1 MNSKLYKIFTG
12 ALMSV
17 MIFSACEDAKED
29 VKVIEEVLVNNG
41 DIVGTWTL
49 TGLDGTYARS
59 ADMPTGVDSINKV
72 AYWKDAAAL
81 GLPAETGAQ
90 TIFTL
95 KQDYPMPGFPQ
106 VASYNKATLAAF
118 SIAMTLTAQDAA
130 TVGAG
135 ATYTLKGTYPTT
147 RLDDINCRTSPTVA
161 PIDDQGLYYV
171 NKNTRTGVVKAG
183 NFSIAPDINLGDQVL
198 PPFPD
203 GTYNVADS
211 SVLSIDFYDRDAHD
225 VLYAEVK
232 DTWDEAADRG
242 ATGIFELPVGTPSG
256 IIGDPTGGASAAEG
270 YIGGQTALAYWSGYL
285 TYYGFSYAGEVQ
297 YLTALI
303 LAGALT
309 LPDVDGVAGPTAGDF
324 AVYMY
329 SNPTSTTQTGIPYS
343 SIVTPNADGT
353 PNFTDDS
360 GHDIDVSSPTTG
372 SHLTGGKLTMHFPTG
387 VCFPHNETITFSSTF
402 ERAAN

>member
-29 VKVIEEVLVNNG
+29 VKVVEEVIINNG
-41 DIVGTWTL
+41 DIVGAWNL
-49 TGLDGTYARS
+49 VALEGTYTRS
-59 ADMPTGVDSINKV
+59 ADMPTGVDSMNKV
-72 AYWKDAAAL
+72 ALWKNAAAL
-81 GLPAETGAQ
+81 GLPAETGAVPL
-90 TIFTL
+90 FTL

-106 VASYNKATLAAF
+106 VASYDKATLAAF

-147 RLDDINCRTSPTVA
+147 RLDDINCRTAGTVA

-211 SVLSIDFYDRDAHD
+211 STLTISFYDRDAHD

-242 ATGIFELPVGTPSG
+242 STGIFEMPVDATTGAFAATGT
-256 IIGDPTGGASAAEG
+256 SAAEA
-270 YIGGQTALAYWSGYL
+270 YVQSPLLAAWSGYF
-285 TYYGFSYAGEVQ
+285 TAYALVVQGELA
-297 YLTALI
+297 YL
-303 LAGALT
+303 GAVAAT
-309 LPDVDGVAGPTAGDF
+309 GGITVVDVDQDGAITSADL
-324 AVYMY
+324 AYYMATH
-329 SNPTSTTQTGIPYS
+329 PTSTTQVLSLPYS
-343 SIVTPNADGT
+343 LLVSAATGAVV
-353 PNFTDDS
+353 FTNDS
-360 GHDIDVSSPTTG
+360 DHDLDLSGGAATAA
-372 SHLTGGKLTMHFPTG
+372 LGGKLTYHFPTG
-387 VCFPHNETITFSSTF
+387 TCFPHNETITFDSVF
-402 ERAAN
+402 ERI

>member
-29 VKVIEEVLVNNG
+29 VKVVEEVIVNNG
-41 DIVGTWTL
+41 DIVGSWNL
-49 TGLDGTYARS
+49 VALEGTYARS
-59 ADMPTGVDSINKV
+59 ADMPTGVDSMNKV
-72 AYWKDAAAL
+72 AYWKNAAAL
-81 GLPAETGAQ
+81 GLPAATAA
-90 TIFTL
+90 TALFTL

-106 VASYNKATLAAF
+106 VATYDKTTLAAF

-147 RLDDINCRTSPTVA
+147 RLDEINCRTAGTVA

-211 SVLSIDFYDRDAHD
+211 SKLTIGFYDRDAHD

-242 ATGIFELPVGTPSG
+242 STGIFEMPVDATTGAFAATGT
-256 IIGDPTGGASAAEG
+256 SAAEG
-270 YIGGQTALAYWSGYL
+270 YVQSPLLALWGGYYTA
-285 TYYGFSYAGEVQ
+285 YALVVNGELL
-297 YLTALI
+297 Y
-303 LAGALT
+303 LAGAAAAGLIT
-309 LPDVDGVAGPTAGDF
+309 VADADADGAITQADF
-324 AVYMY
+324 IAYMAL
-329 SNPTSTTQTGIPYS
+329 NPTNTTQALSLPYSLLVKVTTTGIV
-343 SIVTPNADGT
+343 VTN
-353 PNFTDDS
+353 DS
-360 GHDIDVSSPTTG
+360 DHDLDLSGGAATAA
-372 SHLTGGKLTMHFPTG
+372 LGGKLTFHFPTG
-387 VCFPHNETITFSSTF
+387 TCFPHNETITFEAVF
-402 ERAAN
+402 ERI

>member
-17 MIFSACEDAKED
+17 MIFSACEDAKEE

-49 TGLDGTYARS
+49 TGLDGTYERS
-59 ADMPTGVDSINKV
+59 ADMPAGVDSINKV

-95 KQDYPMPGFPQ
+95 KQDYPMPSFPQ
-106 VASYNKATLAAF
+106 TATYNKATLAAF

-147 RLDDINCRTSPTVA
+147 RLDDINCRTAGTVA

-211 SVLSIDFYDRDAHD
+211 STLSIGFYDRDAHD

-242 ATGIFELPVGTPSG
+242 STGIFEMPVDATTGAFAATGT
-256 IIGDPTGGASAAEG
+256 SAAEG
-270 YIGGQTALAYWSGYL
+270 YVQSPLLASWGGYYTA
-285 TYYGFSYAGEVQ
+285 YALVVNGELL
-297 YLTALI
+297 Y
-303 LAGALT
+303 LAGAAAAGLIT
-309 LPDVDGVAGPTAGDF
+309 VADADADGAITSADF
-324 AVYMY
+324 IAYMAL
-329 SNPTSTTQTGIPYS
+329 NPTTTTQALGLPYSLLVKVTATGIV
-343 SIVTPNADGT
+343 ITN
-353 PNFTDDS
+353 DS
-360 GHDIDVSSPTTG
+360 DHDLDLSGGAATAA
-372 SHLTGGKLTMHFPTG
+372 LGGKLTFHFTTG
-387 VCFPHNETITFSSTF
+387 TCFPHNETITFDATF
-402 ERAAN
+402 ERI

>member
-12 ALMSV
+12 ALMGF
-17 MIFSACEDAKED
+17 MIFSACEDEKE
-29 VKVIEEVLVNNG
+29 VVNVIEEVIVNNG
-41 DIVGTWTL
+41 DIVGSWNL
-49 TGLDGTYARS
+49 ISLKGTYARS
-59 ADMPTGVDSINKV
+59 VDMPTGVDSMNKT
-72 AYWKDAAAL
+72 AYWKNAAAL

-90 TIFTL
+90 TLFTL

-106 VASYNKATLAAF
+106 VASYDKATLAAF

-130 TVGAG
+130 SVGLG

-147 RLDDINCRTSPTVA
+147 RLDEINCRTAGTVA

-171 NKNTRTGVVKAG
+171 NKNTRTGVVRAG

-211 SVLSIDFYDRDAHD
+211 STLTISFYDRDAHD

-232 DTWDEAADRG
+232 DTWTEATDRG
-242 ATGIFELPVGTPSG
+242 STGIFEMPVDATTGAFAATGT
-256 IIGDPTGGASAAEG
+256 SAAEG
-270 YIGGQTALAYWSGYL
+270 YVQSPLLASWGGYFTFYTLV
-285 TYYGFSYAGEVQ
+285 YGAEVQ
-297 YLTALI
+297 YLTALL

-309 LPDVDGVAGPTAGDF
+309 LPDVDGVPGPTAGDF

-353 PNFTDDS
+353 PNFTNDS
-360 GHDIDVSSPTTG
+360 DHDIDVDSPTTG
-372 SHLTGGKLTMHFPTG
+372 SHLTGGKLTFHFPTG
-387 VCFPHNETITFSSTF
+387 TCFPHNETITFNSVF
-402 ERAAN
+402 ERI

>member
-29 VKVIEEVLVNNG
+29 VKVVEEVIVNNG
-41 DIVGTWTL
+41 DIVGSWNL
-49 TGLDGTYARS
+49 VALEGTYARS
-59 ADMPTGVDSINKV
+59 ADMPTGVDSMNKV
-72 AYWKDAAAL
+72 AYWKNAAAL
-81 GLPAETGAQ
+81 GLPAATAA
-90 TIFTL
+90 TALFTL

-106 VASYNKATLAAF
+106 VATYDKTTLAAF

-147 RLDDINCRTSPTVA
+147 RLDEINCRTAGTVA

-171 NKNTRTGVVKAG
+171 NKNTRTGVVRAG

-211 SVLSIDFYDRDAHD
+211 SKLTIGFYDRDAHD

-242 ATGIFELPVGTPSG
+242 STGIFEMPVDATTGAFATTGTP
-256 IIGDPTGGASAAEG
+256 AAEG
-270 YIGGQTALAYWSGYL
+270 YIMQAALAPWGGYL
-285 TYYGFSYAGEVQ
+285 TWYAFNINAETAAKVADVKNPLTDLDGDGNITPADMIAYMHMDNLASGGQ
-297 YLTALI
+297 KTALGMPYSV
-303 LAGALT
+303 L
-309 LPDVDGVAGPTAGDF
+309 VDS
-324 AVYMY
+324 
-329 SNPTSTTQTGIPYS
+329 SNPAAPA
-343 SIVTPNADGT
+343 PRN
-353 PNFTDDS
+353 DS
-360 GHDIDVSSPTTG
+360 DHDMDISGGAATIAA
-372 SHLTGGKLTMHFPTG
+372 GGKMTYVFSTG
-387 VCFPHNETITFSSTF
+387 TCFPHNETITFTANF
-402 ERAAN
+402 ERVE

>member
-29 VKVIEEVLVNNG
+29 VKVVEEVILNNG
-41 DIVGTWTL
+41 DLVGEWNL
-49 TGLDGTYARS
+49 TGLSGTYARQ
-59 ADMPTGVDSINKV
+59 ADMPTGVDSIVKY
-72 AYWKDAAAL
+72 AYWKDAAKL
-81 GLPAETGAQ
+81 GIDPEVTKQA
-90 TIFTL
+90 IITL
-95 KQDYPMPGFPQ
+95 KPGFPQ
-106 VASYNKATLAAF
+106 VASYDKTQLAAF

-211 SVLSIDFYDRDAHD
+211 STLTIDFYDRDAHD

-242 ATGIFELPVGTPSG
+242 ATGIFEIPVGTPSG

-329 SNPTSTTQTGIPYS
+329 SNPTSVTQTGIPYS

>member
-29 VKVIEEVLVNNG
+29 VDVVEEVILNNG
-41 DIVGTWTL
+41 DIVGAWNL
-49 TGLDGTYARS
+49 TGLVGTYART
-59 ADMPTGVDSINKV
+59 ADMPTGVDSMNKV

-81 GLPAETGAQ
+81 GLPAATAA
-90 TIFTL
+90 TTLFTL

-106 VASYNKATLAAF
+106 TASYDKTTLAAF

-211 SVLSIDFYDRDAHD
+211 STLSIGFYDRDAHD

-232 DTWDEAADRG
+232 DTWTEATDRG
-242 ATGIFELPVGTPSG
+242 STGIFEMPVDATTGAFAATGT
-256 IIGDPTGGASAAEG
+256 SAAEG
-270 YIGGQTALAYWSGYL
+270 YVQSPLLALWGGYYTA
-285 TYYGFSYAGEVQ
+285 YALVVNGELL
-297 YLTALI
+297 Y
-303 LAGALT
+303 LAGAAAAGLIT
-309 LPDVDGVAGPTAGDF
+309 VADADADGAITQADF
-324 AVYMY
+324 IAYMAL
-329 SNPTSTTQTGIPYS
+329 NPTNTTQALSLPYSLLVKVTTTGIV
-343 SIVTPNADGT
+343 VTN
-353 PNFTDDS
+353 DS
-360 GHDIDVSSPTTG
+360 DHDLDLSGGAATAA
-372 SHLTGGKLTMHFPTG
+372 LGGKLTFHFPTG
-387 VCFPHNETITFSSTF
+387 TCFPHNETITFEAVF
-402 ERAAN
+402 ERI

>member
-29 VKVIEEVLVNNG
+29 VKVVEEVIVNNG
-41 DIVGTWTL
+41 DIVGAWNL
-49 TGLDGTYARS
+49 TGLVGTYARPV
-59 ADMPTGVDSINKV
+59 DMPTGTDSIVKY
-72 AYWKDAAAL
+72 AYWKDAAKL
-81 GLPAETGAQ
+81 GIDPEVTKQA
-90 TIFTL
+90 IITL

-106 VASYNKATLAAF
+106 TASYDKTTLAAF

-211 SVLSIDFYDRDAHD
+211 SKLTIGFYDRDAHD

-242 ATGIFELPVGTPSG
+242 STGIFEMPVDATTGAFAAT
-256 IIGDPTGGASAAEG
+256 GDRAAEG
-270 YIGGQTALAYWSGYL
+270 YVQSPLLASWGGYYTA
-285 TYYGFSYAGEVQ
+285 YALVVNGELL
-297 YLTALI
+297 Y
-303 LAGALT
+303 LAGAAAAGLIT
-309 LPDVDGVAGPTAGDF
+309 VADADADGAITQADF
-324 AVYMY
+324 IAYMAL
-329 SNPTSTTQTGIPYS
+329 NPTNTTQALSLPYSLLVKVTATGIV
-343 SIVTPNADGT
+343 VTN
-353 PNFTDDS
+353 DS
-360 GHDIDVSSPTTG
+360 DHDLDLSGGAATAA
-372 SHLTGGKLTMHFPTG
+372 LGGKLTFHFPTG
-387 VCFPHNETITFSSTF
+387 TCFPHNETITFEAVF
-402 ERAAN
+402 ERI

>member
-29 VKVIEEVLVNNG
+29 VKVVEEVIINNG
-41 DIVGTWTL
+41 DIVGAWNL
-49 TGLDGTYARS
+49 VALEGTYTRS
-59 ADMPTGVDSINKV
+59 ADMPTGVDSMNKV
-72 AYWKDAAAL
+72 ALWKNAAAL
-81 GLPAETGAQ
+81 GLPAATGAVPL
-90 TIFTL
+90 FTL
-95 KQDYPMPGFPQ
+95 KQDYPMPGFPTT
-106 VASYNKATLAAF
+106 STFSKAALAAA

-147 RLDDINCRTSPTVA
+147 RLDEINCRTAPTVA

-211 SVLSIDFYDRDAHD
+211 SKLTIGFYDRDAHD

-242 ATGIFELPVGTPSG
+242 STGIFEMPVDATTGAFAAT
-256 IIGDPTGGASAAEG
+256 GDRAAEG
-270 YIGGQTALAYWSGYL
+270 YVQSPLLAAWSGYF
-285 TYYGFSYAGEVQ
+285 TAYALVVQGELA
-297 YLTALI
+297 YL
-303 LAGALT
+303 GAVAAT
-309 LPDVDGVAGPTAGDF
+309 GAITVVDVDQDGAITSADL
-324 AVYMY
+324 AYYMATH
-329 SNPTSTTQTGIPYS
+329 PTSTTQVLGLPYAALVSAATGA
-343 SIVTPNADGT
+343 VV
-353 PNFTDDS
+353 FTNDS
-360 GHDIDVSSPTTG
+360 DHDLDLSGGAATAA
-372 SHLTGGKLTMHFPTG
+372 LGGKLTYHFPTG
-387 VCFPHNETITFSSTF
+387 TCFPHNETITFEAVF
-402 ERAAN
+402 ERI

>member
-29 VKVIEEVLVNNG
+29 VKVVEEVIVNNG
-41 DIVGTWTL
+41 DIVGSWNL
-49 TGLDGTYARS
+49 VALEGTYARS
-59 ADMPTGVDSINKV
+59 ADMPTGVDSMNKV
-72 AYWKDAAAL
+72 ALWKNAAAL
-81 GLPAETGAQ
+81 GLPAETGAVPL
-90 TIFTL
+90 FTL
-95 KQDYPMPGFPQ
+95 KQDYPMPGFPTT
-106 VASYNKATLAAF
+106 STFSKAALAAA

-147 RLDDINCRTSPTVA
+147 RLDEINCRTAGTVA

-171 NKNTRTGVVKAG
+171 NKNTRTGVVRAG

-211 SVLSIDFYDRDAHD
+211 STLTIDFYDRDAHD

-242 ATGIFELPVGTPSG
+242 ATGIFEIPVGTPSG
-256 IIGDPTGGASAAEG
+256 IIGDPTGGESAAEG
-270 YIGGQTALAYWSGYL
+270 YIGGQAALVYWGGYL
-285 TYYGFSYAGEVQ
+285 TYYAFSYGGEVA

-303 LAGALT
+303 MAGALT
-309 LPDVDGVAGPTAGDF
+309 LPDVDGVPGPTAGDF
-324 AVYMY
+324 AIYMY

-353 PNFTDDS
+353 PNFTNDS
-360 GHDIDVSSPTTG
+360 DHDIDVDSPTTG

-387 VCFPHNETITFSSTF
+387 VCFPHNETITFSSKF

>member
-29 VKVIEEVLVNNG
+29 VDVVEEVILNNG
-41 DIVGTWTL
+41 DIVGAWNL
-49 TGLDGTYARS
+49 VALEGTYTRS
-59 ADMPTGVDSINKV
+59 ADMPTGVDSMNKV
-72 AYWKDAAAL
+72 AYWKNAAAL
-81 GLPAETGAQ
+81 GLPAATAA
-90 TIFTL
+90 TALFTL
-95 KQDYPMPGFPQ
+95 KQDYPMPGFPTT
-106 VASYNKATLAAF
+106 STFNKASLAAA

-147 RLDDINCRTSPTVA
+147 RLDEINCRTAGTVA

-211 SVLSIDFYDRDAHD
+211 SKLTIGFFDRDAHD

-242 ATGIFELPVGTPSG
+242 STGIFEMPVDATTGAFAATGT
-256 IIGDPTGGASAAEG
+256 SAAEG
-270 YIGGQTALAYWSGYL
+270 YVQSPLLALWGGYYTA
-285 TYYGFSYAGEVQ
+285 YALVVNGELL
-297 YLTALI
+297 Y
-303 LAGALT
+303 LAGAAAAGLIT
-309 LPDVDGVAGPTAGDF
+309 VADADADGAITSADF
-324 AVYMY
+324 IAYMAL
-329 SNPTSTTQTGIPYS
+329 NPTTTTQALGLPYSLLVKVTTTGIV
-343 SIVTPNADGT
+343 VTN
-353 PNFTDDS
+353 DS
-360 GHDIDVSSPTTG
+360 DHDLDLSGGAATAA
-372 SHLTGGKLTMHFPTG
+372 LGGKLTFHFPTG
-387 VCFPHNETITFSSTF
+387 TCFPHNETITFEAVF
-402 ERAAN
+402 ERI

>member
-17 MIFSACEDAKED
+17 MIFSACEDAKEVVD
-29 VKVIEEVLVNNG
+29 VVEEVILNNG
-41 DIVGTWTL
+41 DIVGAWTL
-49 TGLDGTYARS
+49 TGLVGTYARS
-59 ADMPTGVDSINKV
+59 VDMPTGTDSIVKY
-72 AYWKDAAAL
+72 AYWKDAAKL
-81 GLPAETGAQ
+81 GIDPEVTKQA
-90 TIFTL
+90 IITL

-106 VASYNKATLAAF
+106 TASYDKTTLAAF

-147 RLDDINCRTSPTVA
+147 RLDDINCRTAGTVA

-211 SVLSIDFYDRDAHD
+211 SKLTIGFYDRDAHD

-242 ATGIFELPVGTPSG
+242 STGIFEMPVDATTGAFAATGT
-256 IIGDPTGGASAAEG
+256 SAAEG
-270 YIGGQTALAYWSGYL
+270 YVQSPLLALWGGYYTA
-285 TYYGFSYAGEVQ
+285 YALVVNGELL
-297 YLTALI
+297 Y
-303 LAGALT
+303 LAGAAAAGLIT
-309 LPDVDGVAGPTAGDF
+309 VADADADGAITQADF
-324 AVYMY
+324 IAYMAL
-329 SNPTSTTQTGIPYS
+329 NPTNTTQALSLPYS
-343 SIVTPNADGT
+343 LLVKVTTSGIVVTN
-353 PNFTDDS
+353 DS
-360 GHDIDVSSPTTG
+360 DHDLDLSGGAATAA
-372 SHLTGGKLTMHFPTG
+372 LGGKLTFHFPTG
-387 VCFPHNETITFSSTF
+387 TCFPHNETITFEAVF
-402 ERAAN
+402 ERI

>member
-17 MIFSACEDAKED
+17 MIFSACEDAKEVVD
-29 VKVIEEVLVNNG
+29 VIEEVIVNNG
-41 DIVGTWTL
+41 DIVGSWNL
-49 TGLDGTYARS
+49 VALEGTYARS
-59 ADMPTGVDSINKV
+59 ADMPTGVDSMNKV
-72 AYWKDAAAL
+72 AYWKNAAAL
-81 GLPAETGAQ
+81 GLPAATAA
-90 TIFTL
+90 TALFTL

-106 VASYNKATLAAF
+106 VATYDKTTLAAF

-147 RLDDINCRTSPTVA
+147 RLDEINCRTAGTVA

-171 NKNTRTGVVKAG
+171 NKNTRTGVVRAG

-211 SVLSIDFYDRDAHD
+211 SKLTIGFYDRDAHD

-242 ATGIFELPVGTPSG
+242 STGIFEMPVDATTGAFAATGT
-256 IIGDPTGGASAAEG
+256 SAAEG
-270 YIGGQTALAYWSGYL
+270 YVQSPLLALWGGYYTA
-285 TYYGFSYAGEVQ
+285 YALVVNGELL
-297 YLTALI
+297 Y
-303 LAGALT
+303 LAGAAAAGLIT
-309 LPDVDGVAGPTAGDF
+309 VADADADGAITQADF
-324 AVYMY
+324 IAYMAL
-329 SNPTSTTQTGIPYS
+329 NPTNTTQALSLPYSLLVKVTTTGIV
-343 SIVTPNADGT
+343 VTN
-353 PNFTDDS
+353 DS
-360 GHDIDVSSPTTG
+360 DHDLDLSGGAATAA
-372 SHLTGGKLTMHFPTG
+372 LGGKLTFHFPTG
-387 VCFPHNETITFSSTF
+387 TCFPHNETITFEAVF
-402 ERAAN
+402 ERI

>member
-29 VKVIEEVLVNNG
+29 VDVIEEVILNNG
-41 DIVGTWTL
+41 DIVGAWNL
-49 TGLDGTYARS
+49 TGLVGTYARTV
-59 ADMPTGVDSINKV
+59 DMPTGTDSIVKY

-81 GLPAETGAQ
+81 GIDPEVTKQA
-90 TIFTL
+90 IITL

-106 VASYNKATLAAF
+106 TASYDKTTLAAF

-211 SVLSIDFYDRDAHD
+211 STLTIDFYDRDAHD

-242 ATGIFELPVGTPSG
+242 ATGIFEIPVGTPSG
-256 IIGDPTGGASAAEG
+256 IIGDPTGGESAAEG
-270 YIGGQTALAYWSGYL
+270 YIGGQAALVYWGGYL
-285 TYYGFSYAGEVQ
+285 TYYAFSYGGEVA

-303 LAGALT
+303 MAGALT
-309 LPDVDGVAGPTAGDF
+309 LPDVDGVPGPTAGDF

-353 PNFTDDS
+353 PNFTNDS

>member
-29 VKVIEEVLVNNG
+29 VKVVEEVILNNG
-41 DIVGTWTL
+41 DIVGAWTL

-59 ADMPTGVDSINKV
+59 ADMPAGVDSINKV

-106 VASYNKATLAAF
+106 VASYNKAQLAAF

-256 IIGDPTGGASAAEG
+256 IIGDTTGGASAAEG
-270 YIGGQTALAYWSGYL
+270 YIGGVAALANWGTFL
-285 TYYGFSYAGEVQ
+285 TTYALVVQGELQ
-297 YLTALI
+297 YLGVAAAT
-303 LAGALT
+303 GAIT
-309 LPDVDGVAGPTAGDF
+309 VADVDQDGAITSADL
-324 AVYMY
+324 AYYMAT
-329 SNPTSTTQTGIPYS
+329 NPTSTTQALGLPYS
-343 SIVTPNADGT
+343 LLVSAATGAVV
-353 PNFTDDS
+353 FTNDS
-360 GHDIDVSSPTTG
+360 GHDLDLSGGAATAA
-372 SHLTGGKLTMHFPTG
+372 LGGKLTFHFPTG
-387 VCFPHNETITFSSTF
+387 VCFPHNETITFSSKF

>member
-29 VKVIEEVLVNNG
+29 VDVVEEVIINNG
-41 DIVGTWTL
+41 DIVGAWNL
-49 TGLDGTYARS
+49 VALEGTYTRS
-59 ADMPTGVDSINKV
+59 ADMPTGVDSMNKV
-72 AYWKDAAAL
+72 ALWKNAAAL
-81 GLPAETGAQ
+81 GLPAETGAVPL
-90 TIFTL
+90 FTL
-95 KQDYPMPGFPQ
+95 KQDYPMPGFPTT
-106 VASYNKATLAAF
+106 STFNKAALAAA

-147 RLDDINCRTSPTVA
+147 RLDEINCRTAPTVA

-211 SVLSIDFYDRDAHD
+211 STLTIDFYDRDAHD

-242 ATGIFELPVGTPSG
+242 ATGIFEIPVGTPSG
-256 IIGDPTGGASAAEG
+256 IIGDPTGGESAAEG
-270 YIGGQTALAYWSGYL
+270 YIGGQAALVYWGGYL
-285 TYYGFSYAGEVQ
+285 TYYAFSYGGEVA

-303 LAGALT
+303 MAGALT
-309 LPDVDGVAGPTAGDF
+309 LPDVDGVPGPTAGDF

-353 PNFTDDS
+353 PNFTNDS

>member
-12 ALMSV
+12 ALMGF
-17 MIFSACEDAKED
+17 MIFSACEDEKE
-29 VKVIEEVLVNNG
+29 VVNVIEEVIVNNG
-41 DIVGTWTL
+41 DIVGSWNL
-49 TGLDGTYARS
+49 ISLKGTYARS
-59 ADMPTGVDSINKV
+59 ADMPAGVDSMNKT
-72 AYWKDAAAL
+72 ALWKNAAAL
-81 GLPAETGAQ
+81 GLPAETGAVPL
-90 TIFTL
+90 FTL

-106 VASYNKATLAAF
+106 VASYDKATLAAF

-147 RLDDINCRTSPTVA
+147 RLDEINCRTARTVA

-171 NKNTRTGVVKAG
+171 NKNTRTGVVRAG

-211 SVLSIDFYDRDAHD
+211 STLTISFYDRDAHD

-242 ATGIFELPVGTPSG
+242 STGIFEMPVDATTGAFAATGT
-256 IIGDPTGGASAAEG
+256 SAAEG
-270 YIGGQTALAYWSGYL
+270 YVQSPLLASWGGYFTFYTLV
-285 TYYGFSYAGEVQ
+285 YGAEVQ
-297 YLTALI
+297 YLTALL

-309 LPDVDGVAGPTAGDF
+309 LPDVDGVPGPTAGDF
-324 AVYMY
+324 AIYMY
-329 SNPTSTTQTGIPYS
+329 SNPTSVTQTGIPYS
-343 SIVTPNADGT
+343 SIVTPNADYT
-353 PNFTDDS
+353 PNFTNDS

>member
-17 MIFSACEDAKED
+17 MIFSACEDAKEVVD
-29 VKVIEEVLVNNG
+29 VVEEVILNNG
-41 DIVGTWTL
+41 DIVGAWTL

-59 ADMPTGVDSINKV
+59 VDMPTGTDSIVKY
-72 AYWKDAAAL
+72 AYWKDAAKL
-81 GLPAETGAQ
+81 GIDPEVTKQA
-90 TIFTL
+90 IITL

-106 VASYNKATLAAF
+106 TASYDKTTLAAF

-211 SVLSIDFYDRDAHD
+211 SKLTIGFYDRDAHD

-242 ATGIFELPVGTPSG
+242 STGIFEMPVDATTGAFAATGT
-256 IIGDPTGGASAAEG
+256 SAAEG
-270 YIGGQTALAYWSGYL
+270 YVQSPLLALWGGYYTA
-285 TYYGFSYAGEVQ
+285 YALVVNGELL
-297 YLTALI
+297 Y
-303 LAGALT
+303 LAGAAAAGLIT
-309 LPDVDGVAGPTAGDF
+309 VADADADGAITQADF
-324 AVYMY
+324 IAYMAL
-329 SNPTSTTQTGIPYS
+329 NPTNTTQALSLPYSLLVKVTTTGIV
-343 SIVTPNADGT
+343 VTN
-353 PNFTDDS
+353 DS
-360 GHDIDVSSPTTG
+360 DHDLDLSGGAATAA
-372 SHLTGGKLTMHFPTG
+372 LGGKLTFHFPTG
-387 VCFPHNETITFSSTF
+387 TCFPHNETITFEAVF
-402 ERAAN
+402 ERI

>member
-17 MIFSACEDAKED
+17 MIFSACEDAKEVVD
-29 VKVIEEVLVNNG
+29 VVEEVILNNG
-41 DIVGTWTL
+41 DIVGTWSL
-49 TGLDGTYARS
+49 VGLEGTYTRT
-59 ADMPTGVDSINKV
+59 ADMPTGVDSMNKV

-81 GLPAETGAQ
+81 GLPAATAA
-90 TIFTL
+90 TTLFTL

-106 VASYNKATLAAF
+106 TASYDKTTLAAF

-211 SVLSIDFYDRDAHD
+211 STLSIGFYDRDAHD

-242 ATGIFELPVGTPSG
+242 STGIFEMPVDAT
-256 IIGDPTGGASAAEG
+256 TGAFAATGESAAEG
-270 YIGGQTALAYWSGYL
+270 YVQSPLLASWGGYYTA
-285 TYYGFSYAGEVQ
+285 YALVVNGELL
-297 YLTALI
+297 Y
-303 LAGALT
+303 LAGAAAAGLIT
-309 LPDVDGVAGPTAGDF
+309 VAD
-324 AVYMY
+324 
-329 SNPTSTTQTGIPYS
+329 
-343 SIVTPNADGT
+343 ADA
-353 PNFTDDS
+353 DLS
-360 GHDIDVSSPTTG
+360 LIHI
-372 SHLTGGKLTMHFPTG
+372 
-387 VCFPHNETITFSSTF
+387 
-402 ERAAN
+402 